1 MNPEIIESVR
11 KAWGITLRDG
21 YGQTETTAQVGNT
34 PGQPVK
40 PGSMGRPLPGY
51 RVTLLGP
58 DGQVGVPEG
67 EISLDLDPGP
77 LALMDGYIDDDERT
91 AAATQGGFYRTGD
104 VASVDDDGYY
114 WYVGRADDVFKSSD
128 YRISPFE
135 LESILIEHP
144 SVQEAAVVPSP
155 DAVRLSV
162 PKAFVTLSVGREP
175 DRETALDIFRFIR
188 RRMAPYLRVR
198 RLQFGSLPKTISG
211 KIRRVELRRDE
222 HAHSGGPRAEAE
234 YWEEDFPE
242 LKNEV

>member
-1 MNPEIIESVR
+1 
-11 KAWGITLRDG
+11 
-21 YGQTETTAQVGNT
+21 
-34 PGQPVK
+34 
-40 PGSMGRPLPGY
+40 
-51 RVTLLGP
+51 LLGP

-67 EISLDLDPGP
+67 EISLQLDPAP
-77 LALMDGYIDDDERT
+77 LALMDGYMDDNERT
-91 AAATQGGFYRTGD
+91 AAVTQGGYYRTGD

-155 DAVRLSV
+155 DPVRLSV
-162 PKAFVTLSVGREP
+162 PKAFVTLSAGREP
-175 DRETALDIFRFIR
+175 DRETALDIFRFVR

-222 HAHSGGPRAEAE
+222 HARSGQPRGTEE

-242 LKNEV
+242 LKEAE